1 MSLAEVR
8 WSGLLITADP
18 PSGRHLPQQPGAL

>member
-18 PSGRHLPQQPGAL
+18 PSGHLPQQPGAL